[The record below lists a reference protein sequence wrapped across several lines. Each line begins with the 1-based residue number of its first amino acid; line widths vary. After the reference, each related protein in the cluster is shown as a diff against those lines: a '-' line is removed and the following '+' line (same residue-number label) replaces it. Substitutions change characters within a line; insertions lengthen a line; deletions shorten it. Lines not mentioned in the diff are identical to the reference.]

1 MQLNDEPEGTVL
13 DSEEADSKETDLEIC
28 VISRKRSCT
37 SELTLLLE
45 EVLFHNINTAGN
57 SRA

>member
-1 MQLNDEPEGTVL
+1 MQLNAESEGTVL
-13 DSEEADSKETDLEIC
+13 DSEETELKGTDLEIC
-28 VISRKRSCT
+28 VISRKRSRT

-45 EVLFHNINTAGN
+45 EVLFHNINNAGN